1 MQFEKK
7 QALAHKRRPVSHR
20 VDVLPNRL
28 VVHPGFR
35 MGMRLFGPFEVEWRG
50 HRLGPRD
57 FGGTKPRQILQTL
70 AIECGH
76 PVPKLRLAERLWG
89 ESPPRNVAAPLETYV
104 CVLRRH
110 LSPGDDAGHG
120 LVVTERGAYR
130 LATEGVDLDIDRFDE
145 LIRAA
150 SRREGIDSRL
160 SCLEEALDLALRGEL
175 LPEEPYAAWAEGP
188 REWYQRRTVFA
199 LLDAAHAAAAQG
211 DFARALTHAEGA
223 LFRDELSERAWRA
236 VMVALY
242 GLGCEGEA
250 LRVYE
255 RCAAR
260 LRQWLGV
267 PPLPSTDAVRAAIV
281 NRSQAR
287 SLVGLLGSVEE

>member
-1 MQFEKK
+1 MQFEEK

-28 VVHPGFR
+28 AVHPGFR
-35 MGMRLFGPFEVEWRG
+35 VGMRLFGPFEVELRG

-57 FGGTKPRQILQTL
+57 FGGTKPRQILQML
-70 AIECGH
+70 AIERGH

-89 ESPPRNVAAPLETYV
+89 ESPPRNVAATLETYV

-130 LATEGVDLDIDRFDE
+130 LATERVDLDIDRFDE

-160 SCLEEALDLALRGEL
+160 SCLEE
-175 LPEEPYAAWAEGP
+175 
-188 REWYQRRTVFA
+188 
-199 LLDAAHAAAAQG
+199 
-211 DFARALTHAEGA
+211 
-223 LFRDELSERAWRA
+223 
-236 VMVALY
+236 
-242 GLGCEGEA
+242 
-250 LRVYE
+250 
-255 RCAAR
+255 
-260 LRQWLGV
+260 
-267 PPLPSTDAVRAAIV
+267 PSTSLFAASCSK
-281 NRSQAR
+281 RSPMPR
-287 SLVGLLGSVEE
+287 GPKGHGSRISVEPSSPCSTPRTQPRRRATSPEPSRTPRGRSCGMS